1 LSGQAGNEEE
11 KMHKREQDVTMRLR
25 TRLARQALVA
35 VLSFLL
41 LAATDARAQQFP
53 SRPITLIIPWQ
64 AGGVPDVELRVLA
77 ELAGK
82 HLGQPIVVEN
92 KPGGVGTLGPAL
104 VAANAKPDGYTIT
117 HITTS
122 VLRMPFLVNTTYD
135 PRKDFTYI
143 GGLASFLF
151 GVVVRADSPL
161 RTWQDLVSYAGANP
175 GQLTYTTF
183 GVNSTPHVTMQ
194 RIAADAGMKLKHIP
208 SRGNAENNA
217 ALLGGHVMAS
227 ADGSTWAPLVDSG
240 DLRLL
245 VTWGEHRSR
254 RWPDVPNLKSV
265 GLDIVEA
272 TPFGLGGP
280 AGMDPKVVA
289 IIYDAFRKALH
300 APEHQRFLSKFDMDL
315 FELGPDDYTSWV
327 TAEIERQKELVGRFA
342 EKK

>member
-1 LSGQAGNEEE
+1 MNMSSHARTIGNVVVALS
-11 KMHKREQDVTMRLR
+11 
-25 TRLARQALVA
+25 
-35 VLSFLL
+35 LL
-41 LAATDARAQQFP
+41 LLLVPQARAQQFP
-53 SRPITLIIPWQ
+53 SRPITLIVPWQ
-64 AGGVPDVELRVLA
+64 AGGVPDVELRLLA
-77 ELAGK
+77 DVASK
-82 HLGQPIVVEN
+82 HLGQPIIVEN

-135 PRKDFTYI
+135 PKKDFTYI

-161 RTWQDLVSYAGANP
+161 KTWQDFVSYAKANP

-183 GVNSTPHVTMQ
+183 GVNSTLHLTMQ
-194 RIAADAGMKLKHIP
+194 RIAAEAGIRLKHVP

-240 DLRLL
+240 DFRLL
-245 VTWGEHRSR
+245 VTWGEQRSR
-254 RWPDVPNLKSV
+254 RWPDVPNLKSA

-289 IIYDAFRKALH
+289 ILHDAFRKALRS
-300 APEHQRFLSKFDMDL
+300 PEHERFLAKFDMDL
-315 FELGPDDYTSWV
+315 FDLGPAEYTSWAI
-327 TAEIERQKELVGRFA
+327 AEIDRQKDLVGKFA